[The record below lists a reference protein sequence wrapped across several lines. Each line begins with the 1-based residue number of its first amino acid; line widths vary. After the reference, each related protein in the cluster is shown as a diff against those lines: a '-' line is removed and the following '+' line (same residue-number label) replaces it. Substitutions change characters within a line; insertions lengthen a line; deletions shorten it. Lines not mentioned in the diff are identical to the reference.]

1 MFQREFKM
9 DEGVPFEI
17 ERPSI
22 PVDVEDTRTKDVLM
36 QKFVDLMRSKNAD
49 IRFIF
54 EDADDIVKLPA
65 HKDILSASSP
75 TFDAMFNGDLKE
87 EGDVRI
93 VDVSAAAFEEFLQ
106 FFYGNQ
112 VHLTLT
118 NISEVLYL
126 IEKYDV
132 AKFSSICGDFLKLNL
147 TIDDILW
154 GLDLAIKYHLSD
166 LKEYCTNEIQRNHK
180 KVFALFTFD
189 EYGNGKLCK
198 SSNKRLLEIDLDNI
212 FPHVFSISRNII
224 STLSDRIDRLQE
236 KRNFFFVS
244 LSTGE
249 RNTDQRLTN
258 NETTIFSI
266 NEHMLLTDIFCS
278 KVYTYNYSLREYE
291 IATTVFDV
299 FIEEKPDFFGWDSKP
314 LYTTQIV
321 IDDGQNHVKLLSP
334 IMIRPNFF
342 YAITFKSEIRDQG
355 SFYTSKANI
364 PSKPISLAP
373 GVDISFP
380 QTNHKHS
387 YSLISHL
394 YFAHFIDS

>member
-1 MFQREFKM
+1 MNE
-9 DEGVPFEI
+9 EVSFEV
-17 ERPSI
+17 ETPSI
-22 PVDVEDTRTKDVLM
+22 PVDYENMRTKESLV

-65 HKDILSASSP
+65 HKEILAASSP

-112 VHLTLT
+112 VHLTLD

-132 AKFSSICGDFLKLNL
+132 AKFRSICADFLKLHL

-154 GLDLAIKYHLSD
+154 GLDLAIKYHLCD
-166 LKEYCTNEIQRNHK
+166 LKEYCMSEIQKNHQN
-180 KVFALFTFD
+180 VFALFMFD
-189 EYGNGKLCK
+189 EYGNGKVCK
-198 SSNKRLLEIDLDNI
+198 SANKRLLEIDLDNI

-224 STLSDRIDRLQE
+224 ATLCDRIDRLQE
-236 KRNFFFVS
+236 KRNFFFIP

-258 NETTIFSI
+258 NETTIFSV
-266 NEHMLLTDIFCS
+266 NDHMLLTDIFCS
-278 KVYTYNYSLREYE
+278 KIYTYNYSLREYE
-291 IATTVFDV
+291 TATSVFDV
-299 FIEEKPDFFGWDSKP
+299 LIEEKPDFFGWDSKAM
-314 LYTTQIV
+314 YTTQIV
-321 IDDGQNHVKLLSP
+321 IDDGQNHIKLLSP

-355 SFYTSKANI
+355 SFYTYKANI
-364 PSKPISLAP
+364 PSKNFSLAP
-373 GVDISFP
+373 GVDVSFP

-387 YSLISHL
+387 YSLISQL